1 MRWLYYIGEY
11 GNYGGPGYGS
21 VECYYD
27 ENANEYKYTLG
38 AEPQDGLDT
47 IYMEH
52 DKAYAL
58 TDHKLQRREITQTEA
73 LLETMEADA
82 RLINE
87 SLSYRPYDD
96 PNVNPL
102 ESAFTA
108 AYQAA
113 AITAFTAKLAYDMD
127 RLLSSDVSAAIAEIA
142 LVTVDTILDTTPEMS
157 ARGILVTSNT
167 AAVTKEITFLR
178 YLL

>member
-52 DKAYAL
+52 DKAYA
-58 TDHKLQRREITQTEA
+58 
-73 LLETMEADA
+73 
-82 RLINE
+82 
-87 SLSYRPYDD
+87 
-96 PNVNPL
+96 
-102 ESAFTA
+102 
-108 AYQAA
+108 
-113 AITAFTAKLAYDMD
+113 
-127 RLLSSDVSAAIAEIA
+127 
-142 LVTVDTILDTTPEMS
+142 
-157 ARGILVTSNT
+157 
-167 AAVTKEITFLR
+167 
-178 YLL
+178 